1 MSEEIMKL
9 TDELEKL
16 QTCFDRVKE
25 ITEKVKVEDLSQE
38 ELENLVEEVKYYIK
52 ELDDEK

>member
-1 MSEEIMKL
+1 MSEEIIKL
-9 TDELEKL
+9 TEELEKL
-16 QTCFDRVKE
+16 NTCFNRVKE

>member
-16 QTCFDRVKE
+16 QTCFNRVKE